1 MPALLTA
8 RNLPQTLLLTAL
20 FLMVAVATALLAC
33 GPVAQPT
40 PGDDGA
46 LPAAQTSGGGEP
58 TAELAEPTTP
68 MDDGALPAAQT
79 SGGDE
84 PTAEPAAATT
94 EPAEQTAEPE
104 DSAAT
109 STPEAEEAPDTP
121 TPEAE
126 QQTATPPPP
135 PTHCVSFPPERQDTP
150 LVGKM
155 QIRVD
160 GIKYQCFSPTAT
172 PTPTY
177 PELPGMLDH
186 TAVAGEAAKAKHDAG
201 QTDVE
206 IPTAHI
212 ALVFSSQANVDA
224 AINWLQSEG
233 IPLSQELDQPWTEAV
248 NNRVVAI
255 YGRGFIGRDSIDVI
269 IPGHL
274 LIPATRLDGFKRFGY
289 TQIIPTLD

>member
-1 MPALLTA
+1 MARLTA
-8 RNLPQTLLLTAL
+8 RNLTQTLLLTIL
-20 FLMVAVATALLAC
+20 FLLIAAATTLLAC
-33 GPVAQPT
+33 GPATQSAPAGNT
-40 PGDDGA
+40 A
-46 LPAAQTSGGGEP
+46 LP
-58 TAELAEPTTP
+58 TTQ
-68 MDDGALPAAQT
+68 ASNQ
-79 SGGDE
+79 DE
-84 PTAEPAAATT
+84 PTAEPA
-94 EPAEQTAEPE
+94 EPTAESDGNTATPKPE
-104 DSAAT
+104 SNTDT
-109 STPEAEEAPDTP
+109 PTPEAEKVPDTP

-150 LVGKM
+150 LVDET

-186 TAVAGEAAKAKHDAG
+186 VAVAAEAAKAKHDAG
-201 QTDVE
+201 QTDIE

-274 LIPATRLDGFKRFGY
+274 LIPATRLDGFKRFGA
-289 TQIIPTLD
+289 TQIAPTLD

>member
-1 MPALLTA
+1 MPALLTT
-8 RNLPQTLLLTAL
+8 RNLTQTLLLTIL

-33 GPVAQPT
+33 GPVAQPGL
-40 PGDDGA
+40 GDDGA

-58 TAELAEPTTP
+58 TAGPAAQSVPV
-68 MDDGALPAAQT
+68 DSVALPAAQT
-79 SGGDE
+79 SGGSE
-84 PTAEPAAATT
+84 PTAEPVDPTEEPTT
-94 EPAEQTAEPE
+94 ESEGDTATP
-104 DSAAT
+104 
-109 STPEAEEAPDTP
+109 TPEAEEIPDTP
-121 TPEAE
+121 TPESE

-186 TAVAGEAAKAKHDAG
+186 VAVAAEAAKAKHDAG

-206 IPTAHI
+206 IPTAYI
-212 ALVFSSQANVDA
+212 ALVFSSQADVDA
-224 AINWLQSEG
+224 AIDWLLSEG
-233 IPLSQELDQPWTEAV
+233 IPDDSPFEGGRP
-248 NNRVVAI
+248 NVVGI
-255 YGRGFIGRDSIDVI
+255 YARGGFHNPSIDVV

-274 LIPATRLDGFKRFGY
+274 LLPATRLKGFKRFWY
-289 TQIIPTLD
+289 TQQYPTPD

>member
-8 RNLPQTLLLTAL
+8 RNLTQTLLLTIL

-33 GPVAQPT
+33 GPVAQPA
-40 PGDDGA
+40 PADSVA
-46 LPAAQTSGGGEP
+46 LPAAQDSGGSEPTAELAAQSVPVDSVALPAAQGSGGGEP
-58 TAELAEPTTP
+58 TAA
-68 MDDGALPAAQT
+68 
-79 SGGDE
+79 
-84 PTAEPAAATT
+84 PAAATT

-109 STPEAEEAPDTP
+109 STPEAEEVPDTP

-126 QQTATPPPP
+126 QQTATATLPPP

-177 PELPGMLDH
+177 PELPGLLDQI
-186 TAVAGEAAKAKHDAG
+186 AVAAEAAKAKHNDG

-206 IPTAHI
+206 IPTALI
-212 ALVFSSQANVDA
+212 ALEFSSQDEVDA
-224 AINWLQSEG
+224 AIDWLLSEG
-233 IPLSQELDQPWTEAV
+233 IPGDPPFEGGIPNKNV
-248 NNRVVAI
+248 IGI
-255 YGRGFIGRDSIDVI
+255 YARGSFHYPSIDVV

-274 LIPATRLDGFKRFGY
+274 LLPATRLEGFKRFGEIQSY
-289 TQIIPTLD
+289 PTPD

>member
-8 RNLPQTLLLTAL
+8 RNLTQTLLLTIL
-20 FLMVAVATALLAC
+20 FLMVAATTALLAC
-33 GPVAQPT
+33 GPVAQPA
-40 PGDDGA
+40 PADSVA
-46 LPAAQTSGGGEP
+46 LPAAQVGGGSEP
-58 TAELAEPTTP
+58 TAAPAEPTAP
-68 MDDGALPAAQT
+68 VDSVALPAAQV
-79 SGGDE
+79 SGGSE
-84 PTAEPAAATT
+84 PTAAPAAATT

-109 STPEAEEAPDTP
+109 ATPEAEEVPDTP

-177 PELPGMLDH
+177 PELPGLLDQI
-186 TAVAGEAAKAKHDAG
+186 AVAGEAAKAKYDAG

-206 IPTAHI
+206 IPTALI
-212 ALVFSSQANVDA
+212 ALEFSSQADVDA
-224 AINWLQSEG
+224 AIDWLLSEG
-233 IPLSQELDQPWTEAV
+233 IPDGPPFEGWFP
-248 NNRVVAI
+248 NKNVVGI
-255 YGRGFIGRDSIDVI
+255 YARGSFHYPSIDVV

-274 LIPATRLDGFKRFGY
+274 LLPATRLEGFKRFGEIQSY
-289 TQIIPTLD
+289 PTPD

>member
-8 RNLPQTLLLTAL
+8 RNLTQTLLLTAL
-20 FLMVAVATALLAC
+20 FLMVAVTTALLAC
-33 GPVAQPT
+33 GPVAQSVPA
-40 PGDDGA
+40 DDVA
-46 LPAAQTSGGGEP
+46 LPAAQVNGGGEP
-58 TAELAEPTTP
+58 TAEPAEQSVPV
-68 MDDGALPAAQT
+68 DSVALPAAQG
-79 SGGDE
+79 SGGSE

-94 EPAEQTAEPE
+94 EPAEQTAEPG
-104 DSAAT
+104 DTAT
-109 STPEAEEAPDTP
+109 ATPESTEVPDTP

-150 LVGKM
+150 LVDET

-212 ALVFSSQANVDA
+212 ALEFSSQAEVDA
-224 AINWLQSEG
+224 AIDWLQSEG
-233 IPLSQELDQPWTEAV
+233 IPLSEELDQPWIEAV

-255 YGRGFIGRDSIDVI
+255 YGRGFYPRHSIDVI